1 MDSSDKKILKYL
13 QQNSNFSIKEIASNV
28 GLSITPVYERIRK
41 LEKEGF
47 IKNYSAILDPVKLG
61 LKITIIVNITIKEHN
76 HAKRNEFV
84 KSILSFDE
92 ICELYHTSGAY
103 DFMVKIRMSSIEEY
117 KDFLITKLSSIPNIN
132 DIESQ
137 IVLEEMKFTTE
148 IILD

>member
-1 MDSSDKKILKYL
+1 MDSADKKILKYL
-13 QQNSNFSIKEIASNV
+13 QQNSNFSIKEIANNV
-28 GLSITPVYERIRK
+28 GLTITPVYERIRK
-41 LEKEGF
+41 LEKEGV
-47 IKNYSAILDPVKLG
+47 IKNYSAILDPIKLG
-61 LKITIIVNITIKEHN
+61 VKITIIVNITIKEHN
-76 HAKRNEFV
+76 HVKRNEFV

-103 DFMVKIRMSSIEEY
+103 DFMAKIRMSSVEEY
-117 KDFLITKLSSIPNIN
+117 KNFLIKQLSSIPNIN